1 MPFQLLNWILLCGLV
16 LLWGSSFLFTTIAI
30 ATISPLAIVTFRV
43 VLGAAVLVAALWL
56 KKLKLPTGGSAWS
69 AFFLMG
75 LVGSLLPFFLIAWGQ
90 QSITSGMAGVI
101 MAIMPLATMLLAH
114 YFIAG
119 ETLNRFK
126 IMGFFLGIGGVTLL
140 LGPVFVGNSA
150 EIIGALSV
158 VVAACLYALNSV
170 LARRLPSFTPLATGA
185 GVLIASSTLSVPI
198 WVFQSDIL
206 GSELSLQATPAAVMA
221 GVSLDSVIA
230 LVWLG
235 IGPTGIATLIYF
247 NVIQRAGPT
256 FFSTINYLIPAV
268 AFFAGALFLNEPVTL
283 QNVLALII
291 VLLGIGLTR
300 YRA

>member
-1 MPFQLLNWILLCGLV
+1 MSFQLLNWILLCGLV
-16 LLWGSSFLFTTIAI
+16 LLWGSSFLFTTIAV

-43 VLGAAVLVAALWL
+43 VLGAVVLVAALWL
-56 KKLKLPTGGSAWS
+56 KKLKLPTGGAAWGT
-69 AFFLMG
+69 FFLMG
-75 LVGSLLPFFLIAWGQ
+75 LIGSLLPFFLIAWGQ
-90 QSITSGMAGVI
+90 QAISSGMAGVI

-150 EIIGALSV
+150 EIIGAFAV

-170 LARRLPSFTPLATGA
+170 LARRLPSFTPLVTGA

-198 WVFQSDIL
+198 WLFYSDIL
-206 GSELSLQATPAAVMA
+206 GAAFGPEAATVAVTTS
-221 GVSLDSVIA
+221 VSLDSLIA
-230 LVWLG
+230 LIWLG

-268 AFFAGALFLNEPVTL
+268 AFFAGALFLDEPVTL
-283 QNVLALII
+283 QNMLALSI